1 MSLDP
6 NKPWKR
12 SAFVAA
18 HTVAAGIFVFTL
30 QYFGLKQ
37 SLDSSLLWAAVFAV
51 AAAGLAWKQ
60 TAQ

>member
-1 MSLDP
+1 MPHNP

-12 SAFVAA
+12 SVYVAV
-18 HTVAAGIFVFTL
+18 HTAAAGIFVFAL
-30 QYFGLKQ
+30 QYLGLKQ
-37 SLDSSLLWAAVFAV
+37 NLDSSLLWAAVFAV